1 MAQESNNVY
10 AGIGNGD
17 TKSNNVSAAPTISG
31 GAAPAPTWINIGDLT
46 PLTFSDPAAV
56 LTSYAFNAGDHE
68 FTMTTQLANAN
79 FALNSTANFTGPR
92 WSGPLVDGLGQ
103 PVLAGD
109 KFLMMVQLTDLDPGA
124 SRQWAAAWGVAKVP
138 ASTITSA
145 IQPNVIWGGSTGV
158 GTPNGGVGILNFA
171 STASVGS
178 ATIVS
183 GNLQFAGSPQRL
195 MVGGSVEISSP
206 TTTGV
211 AQRTGGTA
219 FAGAAG
225 DPLQL
230 FVAVTSLGAVA
241 TTAGLLKMKA
251 RYQIVRFV

>member
-1 MAQESNNVY
+1 
-10 AGIGNGD
+10 
-17 TKSNNVSAAPTISG
+17 
-31 GAAPAPTWINIGDLT
+31 
-46 PLTFSDPAAV
+46 
-56 LTSYAFNAGDHE
+56 
-68 FTMTTQLANAN
+68 MTTQLANAN
-79 FALNSTANFTGPR
+79 FALNSAANFTGPR

-138 ASTITSA
+138 ASTITST
-145 IQPNVIWGGSTGV
+145 IQPNVIWGGSTSV
-158 GTPNGGVGILNFA
+158 GTPNGGVDILNFA
-171 STASVGS
+171 STASIAS

-183 GNLQFAGSPQRL
+183 GNLQFAGAPQRL

-206 TTTGV
+206 TTSGV
-211 AQRTGGTA
+211 AQRLGGTA
-219 FAGAAG
+219 FAGTAG
-225 DPLQL
+225 DPLQF

-251 RYQIVRFV
+251 RYQIVRY

>member
-1 MAQESNNVY
+1 MPMAYVFPR
-10 AGIGNGD
+10 GD
-17 TKSNNVSAAPTISG
+17 GG
-31 GAAPAPTWINIGDLT
+31 GAPVPTGWTNIGDISG
-46 PLTFSDPAAV
+46 LTFSDPASL

-68 FTMTTQLANAN
+68 FTMTTQLANGDY
-79 FALNSTANFTGPR
+79 ALNSGGNFTGPR
-92 WSGPLVDGLGQ
+92 WSGPLVDGTGA

-138 ASTITSA
+138 ASTITA
-145 IQPNVIWGGSTGV
+145 TIQPNVIWGGSTSV
-158 GTPNGGVGILNFA
+158 GTPNGGVDILNFA
-171 STASVGS
+171 STASVAS

-183 GNLQFAGSPQRL
+183 GNLQFAGAPQRL

-211 AQRTGGTA
+211 ASRTGGTA
-219 FAGAAG
+219 FAGTAG
-225 DPLQL
+225 DPLQF

-251 RYQIVRFV
+251 RYQIVRY

>member
-1 MAQESNNVY
+1 MSKLSLSGTTWVLADESSSSSLPV
-10 AGIGNGD
+10 I
-17 TKSNNVSAAPTISG
+17 
-31 GAAPAPTWINIGDLT
+31 IGDLT
-46 PLTFSDPAAV
+46 PFTFSDPAGV
-56 LTSYAFNAGDHE
+56 MTSYAFASDTHE
-68 FTMTTQLANAN
+68 FNMTTQLANAD

-92 WSGPLVDGLGQ
+92 WSGPLVDGTGA

-138 ASTITSA
+138 ASTITAA
-145 IQPNVIWGGSTGV
+145 IQPNVIWGGSISV
-158 GTPNGGVGILNFA
+158 GTPNGGVGTLNFA
-171 STASVGS
+171 STASVAS

-183 GNLQFAGSPQRL
+183 GNLQFAGAPQRL
-195 MVGGSVEISSP
+195 MVGGTVEISSP

-211 AQRTGGTA
+211 ASRTGGTA

-225 DPLQL
+225 DPLQF

-251 RYQIVRFV
+251 RYQIVRY

>member
-1 MAQESNNVY
+1 MPVARVFDPY
-10 AGIGNGD
+10 
-17 TKSNNVSAAPTISG
+17 TG
-31 GAAPAPTWINIGDLT
+31 GAIGGGGGTPVPTGFVNVGDLT
-46 PLTFSDPAAV
+46 PLTFSDPASL

-68 FTMTTQLANAN
+68 FTMTTQLANGDY
-79 FALNSTANFTGPR
+79 ALNSGGNFTGPR
-92 WSGPLVDGLGQ
+92 WSGPLVDGTGA

-138 ASTITSA
+138 ASTLTAA

-171 STASVGS
+171 STASIAS
-178 ATIVS
+178 ATLVS

-211 AQRTGGTA
+211 ASRTGGTA

-225 DPLQL
+225 DPLQF

>member
-1 MAQESNNVY
+1 MPMAYVFPR
-10 AGIGNGD
+10 GD
-17 TKSNNVSAAPTISG
+17 GGGTPVPTG
-31 GAAPAPTWINIGDLT
+31 WTNIGDISG
-46 PLTFSDPAAV
+46 LTFSDPASL

-68 FTMTTQLANAN
+68 FTMTTQLANGDY
-79 FALNSTANFTGPR
+79 ALNSGGNFTGPR
-92 WSGPLVDGLGQ
+92 WSGPLVDGTGA

-138 ASTITSA
+138 ASTLTAA

-183 GNLQFAGSPQRL
+183 GNLQFAGAPQRL
-195 MVGGSVEISSP
+195 MVGGTVEISSP

-211 AQRTGGTA
+211 ASRLGGTA

-225 DPLQL
+225 DPLQF

>member
-1 MAQESNNVY
+1 MSQSSNNVF

-17 TKSNNVSAAPTISG
+17 SKSNNVSAAASIISG
-31 GAAPAPTWINIGDLT
+31 AVSTGFVDIGDLT
-46 PLTFSDPAAV
+46 PLTFSDPASL

-68 FTMTTQLANAN
+68 FDMTTQLANGD
-79 FALNSTANFTGPR
+79 FALNAGPNFTGPR
-92 WSGPLVDGLGQ
+92 WSGPLIDGLGQ

-109 KFLMMVQLTDLDPGA
+109 KFLMMVQLTDLNPGL

-138 ASTITSA
+138 TFNITST
-145 IQPNVIWGGSTGV
+145 IQPNVIWGGSTSV
-158 GTPNGGVGILNFA
+158 GTPNGGVDILNFA
-171 STASVGS
+171 STASIAS

-183 GNLQFAGSPQRL
+183 GNLQFAGAPQRL

-206 TTTGV
+206 TTSGV
-211 AQRTGGTA
+211 AQRLGGTA
-219 FAGAAG
+219 FAGAVG
-225 DPLQL
+225 DPLQF